1 MTDDF
6 PIQHPS
12 AARFEDWLRKY
23 YPVLEPQDVEHFES
37 EEELSSYLKQLEQ
50 KGDYFAFELS
60 APILAERAFNKP
72 LELPDGRTI
81 TVNTGT
87 SQRIFLVHSAS
98 YDKCVERFADKLE
111 GLGLARRL
119 SLDYE
124 ICYYQGNSA
133 RNARD
138 LEKAMGGDFSKS
150 DDWITYEAE

>member
-12 AARFEDWLRKY
+12 AGKIEEWLRKH
-23 YPVLEPQDVEHFES
+23 YPVLEPQDVECFYS
-37 EEELSSYLKQLEQ
+37 EEELSNYLKELEQ

-60 APILAERAFNKP
+60 FPILAERAINKP
-72 LELPDGRTI
+72 LKLEDGRTI
-81 TVNTGT
+81 TVDTGV

-119 SLDYE
+119 SFDLE

-150 DDWITYEAE
+150 DDWISYEVE